1 MNCRKAE
8 QWILLRDSGEL
19 SARRER
25 ALGRHLAWC
34 TACQAQVHAL
44 RQLTH
49 ATRAWDAGRPGPGT
63 LGAIRTGLIEAAD
76 RREAWTVQPARHS
89 FPALAW
95 AYAAVPALLLAGLLW
110 MAVAHRATPPGVAST
125 NQPAA
130 GAGLAWD
137 DSLDAELDA
146 LTDLLAS
153 SLTDQNGQASG
164 ATTEL
169 DEDTMA
175 RELLELQG
183 YNI

>member
-34 TACQAQVHAL
+34 TACQAHVDTL
-44 RQLTH
+44 RRLTH
-49 ATRAWDAGRPGPGT
+49 ATRSWDAGQPGPGT
-63 LGAIRTGLIEAAD
+63 LGAIRTGLLESAD
-76 RREAWTVQPARHS
+76 RRDAWTVRPARHPL
-89 FPALAW
+89 PALAW

-110 MAVAHRATPPGVAST
+110 MSVAHRATRPEAARL
-125 NQPAA
+125 NAPATA
-130 GAGLAWD
+130 ALAWD

-153 SLTDQNGQASG
+153 SLTEQNGQATG
-164 ATTEL
+164 TTMES